1 VLQGDESA
9 VTESDL
15 SKLRQLRKQAD
26 ELGAVLGT
34 VHEMKAL
41 HKKLTRA
48 CDSLSSSNSALRDY
62 FSRNEI
68 PYNETEERIMQLYD
82 LAKTFATAPRNLF
95 YLQVPELAEYGAIE
109 NISRLHDLQKMHSS
123 IEKELSENLHL
134 DNLPSDKSIRDA
146 ARTLKRK
153 KHWYHFFDKERRD
166 SLLLHKDLERSE
178 RRTAIL
184 VRHSELVKII
194 KLIEI
199 KEKLSQSPNWNQV
212 HNFSRNIKD
221 IPTRELLELEEWNQ
235 KIRVISHDSH
245 AAHLVSTDFNVS
257 KAEKLYVEFTE
268 VLSHIE
274 TSGTALDSISSALV
288 NLVSPEKYQTIP
300 DIIDSTTEFAEI
312 LNERINWLEKATLPQ
327 FSFCEIITSCAS
339 AFTRSVLITKIEESS
354 SARKLLGAEYKGIS
368 SDAEGINNVLN
379 IGRCTEDH
387 NLTTP
392 IRQMIRSHG
401 LLHTCTTVIKE
412 MEKVATCL
420 DAVLESLSR
429 LSKYGNYVSGEWN
442 NSATNFTLF
451 PESLLMTIL
460 SALDEIDQLAPWAS
474 YLVVRKIAESN
485 LLLSQF
491 LGLLESKCIPPGIL
505 CDSFTYCMYGAIV
518 NQIFEGTAELADFS
532 SLEHEAVR
540 NDFGQK
546 DKNIISHRAQTI
558 AYNSALSANPPAGM
572 PSPRVASCTEMSL
585 LRRLTPQTRM
595 SLRRVLTQA
604 NESILALKPCFM
616 MSPHDVAKYLRPAA
630 FKFDVV
636 IMDEASQLK
645 IEETIG
651 SVARANQL
659 VVVGDPQQLPP
670 ARHWQNALD
679 DGHGERTDSILS
691 ECLGKLSF
699 RPLRWHYRSQ
709 HPSLIAFSN
718 HHFYKPNRLILF
730 PSPYERADN
739 LGVHYVY
746 LSDTAYDSN
755 TNQNLLEAQRVVDAA
770 IEHMKSRPQE
780 SLGIVTLNA
789 QQRDLIED
797 LFEKDAANNHPIEN
811 YLKKWED
818 RQEKFFTKNL
828 ENVQGDERDAI
839 FISTTF
845 GKPQN
850 SNDVSQNF
858 GPISRDDGDRRLN
871 VLFTRARKSLT
882 LYTSL
887 LPEDIRDN
895 PTTPKGTKILRE
907 YLKYAKS
914 GSLRSFYETGRS
926 PESYF
931 EQCVVDI
938 LIQNG
943 YSVEPQLGVSE
954 HGYRIDI
961 AVLHPDFPHA
971 YLVAIEC
978 DGAKYHSARSARD
991 RDRIRQQV
999 LESLGWKDR
1008 IWRIWSTEWFRNP
1021 ERETK
1026 RLIKFIEKQRVLW
1039 DPRTAVIED
1048 DGEHTESNGSGV

>member
-1 VLQGDESA
+1 
-9 VTESDL
+9 
-15 SKLRQLRKQAD
+15 
-26 ELGAVLGT
+26 
-34 VHEMKAL
+34 
-41 HKKLTRA
+41 
-48 CDSLSSSNSALRDY
+48 
-62 FSRNEI
+62 
-68 PYNETEERIMQLYD
+68 
-82 LAKTFATAPRNLF
+82 
-95 YLQVPELAEYGAIE
+95 
-109 NISRLHDLQKMHSS
+109 
-123 IEKELSENLHL
+123 
-134 DNLPSDKSIRDA
+134 
-146 ARTLKRK
+146 
-153 KHWYHFFDKERRD
+153 
-166 SLLLHKDLERSE
+166 
-178 RRTAIL
+178 
-184 VRHSELVKII
+184 
-194 KLIEI
+194 
-199 KEKLSQSPNWNQV
+199 
-212 HNFSRNIKD
+212 
-221 IPTRELLELEEWNQ
+221 
-235 KIRVISHDSH
+235 
-245 AAHLVSTDFNVS
+245 
-257 KAEKLYVEFTE
+257 
-268 VLSHIE
+268 
-274 TSGTALDSISSALV
+274 
-288 NLVSPEKYQTIP
+288 
-300 DIIDSTTEFAEI
+300 
-312 LNERINWLEKATLPQ
+312 
-327 FSFCEIITSCAS
+327 
-339 AFTRSVLITKIEESS
+339 
-354 SARKLLGAEYKGIS
+354 
-368 SDAEGINNVLN
+368 
-379 IGRCTEDH
+379 
-387 NLTTP
+387 
-392 IRQMIRSHG
+392 
-401 LLHTCTTVIKE
+401 
-412 MEKVATCL
+412 
-420 DAVLESLSR
+420 
-429 LSKYGNYVSGEWN
+429 
-442 NSATNFTLF
+442 
-451 PESLLMTIL
+451 
-460 SALDEIDQLAPWAS
+460 
-474 YLVVRKIAESN
+474 
-485 LLLSQF
+485 
-491 LGLLESKCIPPGIL
+491 
-505 CDSFTYCMYGAIV
+505 
-518 NQIFEGTAELADFS
+518 
-532 SLEHEAVR
+532 
-540 NDFGQK
+540 
-546 DKNIISHRAQTI
+546 
-558 AYNSALSANPPAGM
+558 
-572 PSPRVASCTEMSL
+572 
-585 LRRLTPQTRM
+585 
-595 SLRRVLTQA
+595 
-604 NESILALKPCFM
+604 
-616 MSPHDVAKYLRPAA
+616 
-630 FKFDVV
+630 
-636 IMDEASQLK
+636 
-645 IEETIG
+645 
-651 SVARANQL
+651 
-659 VVVGDPQQLPP
+659 
-670 ARHWQNALD
+670 
-679 DGHGERTDSILS
+679 
-691 ECLGKLSF
+691 
-699 RPLRWHYRSQ
+699 
-709 HPSLIAFSN
+709 
-718 HHFYKPNRLILF
+718 
-730 PSPYERADN
+730 
-739 LGVHYVY
+739 VHYVY

-961 AVLHPDFPHA
+961 AVLHPDFPYA